1 MTPWTWRWTVVAA
14 VLVGLL
20 GSAAALVAHE
30 PAGADD
36 VYRKREVC
44 VARCMEVKP

>member
-1 MTPWTWRWTVVAA
+1 MTFWTWRWTVVVA

-30 PAGADD
+30 PEGADD
-36 VYRKREVC
+36 VYRKREV
-44 VARCMEVKP
+44 ARCVCR